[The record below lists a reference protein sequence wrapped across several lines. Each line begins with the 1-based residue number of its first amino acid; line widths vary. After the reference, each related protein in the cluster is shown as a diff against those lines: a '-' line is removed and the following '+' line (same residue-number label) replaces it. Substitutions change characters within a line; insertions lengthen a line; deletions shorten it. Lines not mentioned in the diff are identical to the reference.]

1 MGRFLV
7 YLRSTVLLFFSYFNI
22 CLITADI
29 PAAPVNVTVRQLQ
42 ANSAVVSWEVPDGDA
57 VIGYA
62 ISQQKKD
69 VRMLRL
75 IQEVN
80 TTTRSCVL
88 WDLEENTEYIV
99 HVQSIT
105 LSGVS
110 PASDPIS
117 FWTPKEAEKS
127 ASKEEVQQHYTQLRM
142 GEMII
147 ILVVLVMWAGNMI
160 SSRTMNLPIIR
171 TKPRALQSTAHQS
184 TQQEVYYA
192 ASFQRTSLL

>member
-7 YLRSTVLLFFSYFNI
+7 YLRSTVLLFFTYFNI

-29 PAAPVNVTVRQLQ
+29 PAAPVNVTVRHLQ
-42 ANSAVVSWEVPDGDA
+42 ANSAVVSWEVADGDA

-80 TTTRSCVL
+80 TTSRSCVL

-99 HVQSIT
+99 HVQSIG

-110 PASDPIS
+110 PVSDPIT
-117 FWTPKEAEKS
+117 FRTPKEAEKS
-127 ASKEEVQQHYTQLRM
+127 ASKASYSWNMLLVCHQRRIAGGAPLHIQRGGPGVSTTLPTNDWCVWKDLQVDTQP
-142 GEMII
+142 
-147 ILVVLVMWAGNMI
+147 V
-160 SSRTMNLPIIR
+160 
-171 TKPRALQSTAHQS
+171 
-184 TQQEVYYA
+184 
-192 ASFQRTSLL
+192 